1 MSKHYFCNN
10 CGIYGHTFNKCKEPI
25 TSIGVIVFT
34 KVKDN
39 SIRFLMIRRKDTLG
53 FVDLIRGKYNIKN
66 NLYLQNIIDE
76 MTLEEKHEIQHSSFQ
91 HLWNRL
97 WNRTL
102 HASKYKNEKFIS
114 ETKFNQLKKGVS
126 IQDNIY
132 NLKSYIDNS
141 KTIWDVPEWG
151 FPKGR
156 RNYKEKDM
164 ETALRELKEE
174 TNISYKQISLIYNW
188 KPYDEVFIGSNFKS
202 YRNRYFIGYV
212 RDPDVPLKIQE
223 SEVGDIGWYTV
234 EEVIQN
240 IRPYDKEKVHMIQ
253 DIYKNICENEF
264 IF

>member
-1 MSKHYFCNN
+1 
-10 CGIYGHTFNKCKEPI
+10 
-25 TSIGVIVFT
+25 
-34 KVKDN
+34 
-39 SIRFLMIRRKDTLG
+39 
-53 FVDLIRGKYNIKN
+53 
-66 NLYLQNIIDE
+66 
-76 MTLEEKHEIQHSSFQ
+76 
-91 HLWNRL
+91 
-97 WNRTL
+97 
-102 HASKYKNEKFIS
+102 
-114 ETKFNQLKKGVS
+114 
-126 IQDNIY
+126 
-132 NLKSYIDNS
+132 
-141 KTIWDVPEWG
+141 
-151 FPKGR
+151 
-156 RNYKEKDM
+156 M